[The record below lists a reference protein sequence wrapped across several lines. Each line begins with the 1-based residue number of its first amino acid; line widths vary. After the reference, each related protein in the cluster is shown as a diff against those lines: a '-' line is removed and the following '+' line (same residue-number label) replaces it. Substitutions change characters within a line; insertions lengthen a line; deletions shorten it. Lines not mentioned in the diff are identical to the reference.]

1 MGDVAETW
9 IGEAGLFLI
18 EARFSVPHESMR
30 RDGARRITVDLSRPV
45 HSPVRGLFAS
55 FLSAVRRR
63 KRNRMSRSRLR
74 GLLAIAC
81 PLFHIAT
88 PILSALQSEWK
99 HRRVSRARCLKS
111 RKRCLRHRAWRVLS
125 RVSWM
130 APRGLGRIIGFNCL
144 GAVTESA
151 FSGLDRG
158 AWALQPTS
166 HERPH

>member
-30 RDGARRITVDLSRPV
+30 RDGARRTTVDLSRLV
-45 HSPVRGLFAS
+45 HSPGRGLFAS
-55 FLSAVRRR
+55 DLSAERRR
-63 KRNRMSRSRLR
+63 NRIRMSLSRLR
-74 GLLAIAC
+74 GLPAIAY

-99 HRRVSRARCLKS
+99 QRWVSRARRLAS
-111 RKRCLRHRAWRVLS
+111 RKRCPRHRAWRLLS
-125 RVSWM
+125 GVSWM
-130 APRGLGRIIGFNCL
+130 APFGVVRIFGFNRL